1 MLNLPTKRETAGGDV
16 QKAKKHSG
24 QQPHGILDDPVNILL
39 TEKEAAQFLKVSPR
53 ALQQRRYLSQPPEY
67 LKLPG
72 SSAVRYRL
80 SVLMRYAADGEVPL
94 P

>member
-1 MLNLPTKRETAGGDV
+1 M
-16 QKAKKHSG
+16 AKKIKNETSPINPPKQEAPKG
-24 QQPHGILDDPVNILL
+24 MPPSPLDDPDNMLM

-53 ALQQRRYLSQPPEY
+53 ARQQRRYYSLPPVY

>member
-1 MLNLPTKRETAGGDV
+1 MFNQAAKRETAGGDL
-16 QKAKKHSG
+16 QKAKKLSG
-24 QQPHGILDDPVNILL
+24 QQSYAILDDPVNILL

-53 ALQQRRYLSQPPEY
+53 ALQQRRYHSQPPEY